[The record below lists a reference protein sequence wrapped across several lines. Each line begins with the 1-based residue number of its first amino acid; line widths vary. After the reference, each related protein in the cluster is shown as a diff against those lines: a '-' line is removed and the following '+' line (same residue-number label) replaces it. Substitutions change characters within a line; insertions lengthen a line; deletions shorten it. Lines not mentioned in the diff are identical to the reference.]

1 MNYKDD
7 VQDKKNEII
16 LYREEPEQN
25 QDDQKESI
33 EETIMLTNEEIN
45 SHLDIIINQAPTIDD
60 FIKSLTVI
68 AQQSDFSE
76 ISFYLFENE
85 IYNDLYQQLNDFEK
99 FSNPIIILH
108 FMIIMENILSL
119 PGCELETILMS
130 DFQILFEKST
140 F

>member
-119 PGCELETILMS
+119 PGCELETILI
-130 DFQILFEKST
+130 QLIII
-140 F
+140 